1 MKTESK
7 AVLDFPH
14 ISSRKLDVSQHI
26 SSRKLDVSQHIS
38 SRKLDVSQH
47 NSSRYGVV
55 AERLTSHSTQYRSS

>member
-1 MKTESK
+1 MSNFWMVRFLKTESK
-7 AVLDFPH
+7 AVLDFP
-14 ISSRKLDVSQHI
+14 HI